1 MALKTTARLAGLL
14 WLLFAVAIGIGLSYL
29 RSVSFE
35 PAAMGQNPNLVLDL
49 RLGIV
54 ATLAAHLFMLAF
66 GVTLFHLF
74 RGVSETLRT
83 ILLVSVAISVTL
95 GVANSVNHLA
105 GVVLLS
111 GGEQLRPLGEN
122 ESAALAFLFA
132 RLANSGLALL
142 EIFWAAFFFCFG
154 MLVLKSG
161 YLPRIF
167 GFLLILMSIG
177 YPLNSFSKLL
187 VPSFYPG
194 EMTQL
199 ATLLGGLGG
208 IPTMAWLLLKGA
220 SADRP
225 SGGARQPD

>member
-14 WLLFAVAIGIGLSYL
+14 WLLFAVAIGVGLSFL

-35 PAAMGQNPNLVLDL
+35 PPAMAQNPDLVMDL

-54 ATLAAHLFMLAF
+54 ATLSAHLFMLAF
-66 GVTLFHLF
+66 RVTLFHLF

-111 GGEQLRPLGEN
+111 GSEQLRPLGEDQ
-122 ESAALAFLFA
+122 SAALAFLFA

-142 EIFWAAFFFCFG
+142 EIFWAPFFFCFG
-154 MLVLKSG
+154 MLVIKSR

-167 GFLLILMSIG
+167 GFLLILMSVG

-187 VPSFYPG
+187 VPSFFQ
-194 EMTQL
+194 EEITQL
-199 ATLLGGLGG
+199 ATILGGLGG
-208 IPTMAWLLLKGA
+208 IPTMAWLLLKG
-220 SADRP
+220 SSSSGDRP
-225 SGGARQPD
+225 LGGPR